1 MNKTISLLR
10 TVLIANVGVA
20 VVIAALYELDIL
32 PSGMMAGRPQD
43 EFLSTIS
50 MELITIVFIPVA
62 LRLFKTKDVEK
73 RLEEGNIKAF
83 RKWGL
88 VRILMITVPLVL
100 NTLLYYSFMNT
111 TFGYMALILL
121 ICLLIQTIQFLSFFL
136 IFLHFPGQNS

>member
-20 VVIAALYELDIL
+20 VVIAALYELDML
-32 PSGMMAGRPQD
+32 PSGMLAGRPQD

-73 RLEEGNIKAF
+73 RLEEGDIKAF

-121 ICLLIQTIQFLSFFL
+121 ICLPFIYPASRK
-136 IFLHFPGQNS
+136 

>member
-32 PSGMMAGRPQD
+32 PSGMLAGRPQD

-73 RLEEGNIKAF
+73 RLEEGDIKAF

-121 ICLLIQTIQFLSFFL
+121 ICLPFIY
-136 IFLHFPGQNS
+136 PAVRK

>member
-32 PSGMMAGRPQD
+32 PSGMLTGRAQD

-121 ICLLIQTIQFLSFFL
+121 ICLPFIYPASRK
-136 IFLHFPGQNS
+136 

>member
-20 VVIAALYELDIL
+20 VVFAALYELDIL
-32 PSGMMAGRPQD
+32 PSGILAGRPQD

-88 VRILMITVPLVL
+88 LRILMITVPLVL

-121 ICLLIQTIQFLSFFL
+121 ICLPFIY
-136 IFLHFPGQNS
+136 PAVRK

>member
-32 PSGMMAGRPQD
+32 PSGMLAGRPQD

-88 VRILMITVPLVL
+88 VRILMITIPLVL

-121 ICLLIQTIQFLSFFL
+121 ICLPFIYPASRK
-136 IFLHFPGQNS
+136 

>member
-32 PSGMMAGRPQD
+32 PSGMLAGRPQD

-121 ICLLIQTIQFLSFFL
+121 ICLPFIYPASRK
-136 IFLHFPGQNS
+136 

>member
-32 PSGMMAGRPQD
+32 PSGMLAGRPQD

-88 VRILMITVPLVL
+88 VRILIITVPLVL

-121 ICLLIQTIQFLSFFL
+121 ICLPFIYPASRK
-136 IFLHFPGQNS
+136 

>member
-32 PSGMMAGRPQD
+32 PSGMLAGRPQD

-121 ICLLIQTIQFLSFFL
+121 ICLPFIY
-136 IFLHFPGQNS
+136 PAVRK

>member
-10 TVLIANVGVA
+10 IVLIANVGVA

-32 PSGMMAGRPQD
+32 PSGMFTGRPQD

-100 NTLLYYSFMNT
+100 NTLSYYSFMNT

-121 ICLLIQTIQFLSFFL
+121 ICLPFIYPASRK
-136 IFLHFPGQNS
+136 

>member
-20 VVIAALYELDIL
+20 VVFAALYELDIL
-32 PSGMMAGRPQD
+32 PSGMLAGRPQD
-43 EFLSTIS
+43 EFLCTIS

-121 ICLLIQTIQFLSFFL
+121 ICLPFIYPASRK
-136 IFLHFPGQNS
+136 

>member
-32 PSGMMAGRPQD
+32 PSGMFTGRPQD

-88 VRILMITVPLVL
+88 LRILMITVPLVL

-121 ICLLIQTIQFLSFFL
+121 ICLPFIYPASRK
-136 IFLHFPGQNS
+136 

>member
-73 RLEEGNIKAF
+73 RLEEGNIKVF

-121 ICLLIQTIQFLSFFL
+121 ICLPFIYPASRK
-136 IFLHFPGQNS
+136 

>member
-32 PSGMMAGRPQD
+32 PSGMMTGRPQD

-73 RLEEGNIKAF
+73 RLEEGDIKAF
-83 RKWGL
+83 RKWGF

-121 ICLLIQTIQFLSFFL
+121 ICLPFIY
-136 IFLHFPGQNS
+136 PAARK

>member
-32 PSGMMAGRPQD
+32 PSGMMTGRPQD

-62 LRLFKTKDVEK
+62 RRLFKTKDVEK
-73 RLEEGNIKAF
+73 RLEEGDIKAF

-121 ICLLIQTIQFLSFFL
+121 ICLPFIY
-136 IFLHFPGQNS
+136 PAVRK

>member
-73 RLEEGNIKAF
+73 RSEEGNIKAF

-121 ICLLIQTIQFLSFFL
+121 ICLPFIY
-136 IFLHFPGQNS
+136 PAVRK

>member
-1 MNKTISLLR
+1 M
-10 TVLIANVGVA
+10 LIANVGVA

-32 PSGMMAGRPQD
+32 PSGMMTGRPQD

-73 RLEEGNIKAF
+73 RLEEGDIKAF

-121 ICLLIQTIQFLSFFL
+121 ICLPFIYPAARQ
-136 IFLHFPGQNS
+136 

>member
-32 PSGMMAGRPQD
+32 PSGMFTGRAQD

-121 ICLLIQTIQFLSFFL
+121 ICLPFIYPASRK
-136 IFLHFPGQNS
+136 

>member
-1 MNKTISLLR
+1 MNKTNSLLR

-32 PSGMMAGRPQD
+32 PSGMFTGRPQD

-121 ICLLIQTIQFLSFFL
+121 ICLPFIY
-136 IFLHFPGQNS
+136 PAVRK

>member
-32 PSGMMAGRPQD
+32 PSGILAGRPQD

-121 ICLLIQTIQFLSFFL
+121 ICLPFIYPAARQ
-136 IFLHFPGQNS
+136 

>member
-32 PSGMMAGRPQD
+32 PSGMFTGRPQD

-88 VRILMITVPLVL
+88 VRILMITVPIVL

-111 TFGYMALILL
+111 SFGYMALILL
-121 ICLLIQTIQFLSFFL
+121 ICLPFIYPASRK
-136 IFLHFPGQNS
+136 

>member
-73 RLEEGNIKAF
+73 RLEEGDIKAF

-121 ICLLIQTIQFLSFFL
+121 ICLPFIYPASRK
-136 IFLHFPGQNS
+136 

>member
-1 MNKTISLLR
+1 MNKTINLLR

-32 PSGMMAGRPQD
+32 PSGILAGRPQD

-121 ICLLIQTIQFLSFFL
+121 ICLPFIYPASRK
-136 IFLHFPGQNS
+136 

>member
-10 TVLIANVGVA
+10 SVLIANVGVA

-32 PSGMMAGRPQD
+32 PSGMMTGRPQD

-73 RLEEGNIKAF
+73 RLEEGDIKAF

-121 ICLLIQTIQFLSFFL
+121 ICLPFIY
-136 IFLHFPGQNS
+136 PAVRK

>member
-32 PSGMMAGRPQD
+32 PSGMMTGRPQD

-73 RLEEGNIKAF
+73 RLEEGDIKAF

-121 ICLLIQTIQFLSFFL
+121 ICLPFIY
-136 IFLHFPGQNS
+136 PAVRK

>member
-1 MNKTISLLR
+1 MNKTISFLR

-32 PSGMMAGRPQD
+32 PSGMFTGRPQD

-88 VRILMITVPLVL
+88 LRILMITVPLVL

-121 ICLLIQTIQFLSFFL
+121 ICLPFIYPAARQ
-136 IFLHFPGQNS
+136 

>member
-1 MNKTISLLR
+1 M
-10 TVLIANVGVA
+10 
-20 VVIAALYELDIL
+20 VIAALYELDIL
-32 PSGMMAGRPQD
+32 PSGMMTGRPQD

-121 ICLLIQTIQFLSFFL
+121 ICLPFIY
-136 IFLHFPGQNS
+136 PAVRK

>member
-10 TVLIANVGVA
+10 TLLIANVGVA

-32 PSGMMAGRPQD
+32 PSGMMTGRPQD

-88 VRILMITVPLVL
+88 LRILMITVPLVL

-121 ICLLIQTIQFLSFFL
+121 ICLPFIYPASRK
-136 IFLHFPGQNS
+136 

>member
-1 MNKTISLLR
+1 MNKTISFLR

-88 VRILMITVPLVL
+88 LRILMITVPLVL

-121 ICLLIQTIQFLSFFL
+121 ICLPFIY
-136 IFLHFPGQNS
+136 PAVRK

>member
-32 PSGMMAGRPQD
+32 PSGMMIGRPQD

-73 RLEEGNIKAF
+73 RLEEGDIKAF

-121 ICLLIQTIQFLSFFL
+121 ICLPFIYPVSRK
-136 IFLHFPGQNS
+136 

>member
-32 PSGMMAGRPQD
+32 PSGMMTGRPQD
-43 EFLSTIS
+43 EFLSTIF
-50 MELITIVFIPVA
+50 MELTTIVFIPVA
-62 LRLFKTKDVEK
+62 LRLFKTMNVEK

-121 ICLLIQTIQFLSFFL
+121 ICLPFIY
-136 IFLHFPGQNS
+136 PAVRK

>member
-32 PSGMMAGRPQD
+32 PSGMFTCRPQD

-121 ICLLIQTIQFLSFFL
+121 ICLPFIYPASRK
-136 IFLHFPGQNS
+136 

>member
-32 PSGMMAGRPQD
+32 PSGMMTGRPQD

-73 RLEEGNIKAF
+73 RLEEGDIKAF

-121 ICLLIQTIQFLSFFL
+121 ICLPFIYPAARQ
-136 IFLHFPGQNS
+136 

>member
-32 PSGMMAGRPQD
+32 PSEMMAGRPQD

-121 ICLLIQTIQFLSFFL
+121 ICLPFIY
-136 IFLHFPGQNS
+136 PAVRK

>member
-32 PSGMMAGRPQD
+32 PSGMLAGRPQD

-62 LRLFKTKDVEK
+62 LRLFKTKDLEK

-88 VRILMITVPLVL
+88 LRILMITVPLVL

-121 ICLLIQTIQFLSFFL
+121 ICLPFIYPASRK
-136 IFLHFPGQNS
+136 

>member
-20 VVIAALYELDIL
+20 VVIAALYELDIQ
-32 PSGMMAGRPQD
+32 PSGILAGRPQD

-88 VRILMITVPLVL
+88 VRILMITVPIVL

-121 ICLLIQTIQFLSFFL
+121 ICLPFIYPASRK
-136 IFLHFPGQNS
+136 